1 MAIDLKR
8 ADDAAR
14 VRLASTPRALSA
26 RLLPDDGRLQIELSD
41 GIALL
46 VPPKALEGL
55 QDATADDLAHVEIS
69 PSGFGLHFPTVD
81 ADVYVPGLLEGR
93 TGSARFMAAA
103 LGARGGASRSDAK
116 AEAARRNG
124 AKGGRPR
131 KHASA

>member
-1 MAIDLKR
+1 MATELQR

-14 VRLASTPRALSA
+14 ARLASTPRAVSV
-26 RLLPDDGRLQIELSD
+26 RFRQDDGRLQIELSG

-69 PSGFGLHFPTVD
+69 PSGYGLHFPTVD

-93 TGSARFMAAA
+93 TGSARFMAAE
-103 LGARGGASRSDAK
+103 LGSRGGAVRSEAK

-131 KHASA
+131 KQPTA